1 MVRLV
6 PILFTIT
13 LLGATSSI
21 AHAVRT
27 TGTCRLSFSD
37 AATQSCYPAA
47 RLQEAEERFPVTSL
61 DPSAMVLG
69 ATGLS
74 LTQVV
79 LTRGFGDAGTTP
91 AVNYEYGKLP
101 AVHGYLRTTP
111 RGPRHLPAIWRR
123 PHFMIVREL
132 LGRHVPRGT
141 VAGRV
146 GLSLVFL
153 PLPPDVTQPADAVVI
168 LTRGMS
174 YYISY
179 MPTRHLSLFVTT
191 NLAPDAAR
199 SVGQSI
205 VDAAR
210 RGK

>member
-13 LLGATSSI
+13 LLGATPSV

-37 AATQSCYPAA
+37 AATQSCYSPN
-47 RLQEAEERFPVTSL
+47 RLYEAEERFPVTPL
-61 DPSAMVLG
+61 DPSAIVVG

-74 LTQVV
+74 LTQMAV
-79 LTRGFGDAGTTP
+79 TRGFGDAGTTP
-91 AVNYEYGKLP
+91 AVNYEYGKVP
-101 AVHGYLRTTP
+101 AVHGYLRTAP

-123 PHFMIVREL
+123 PHFLIVREL

-141 VAGRV
+141 IAGRFD
-146 GLSLVFL
+146 LSLVFL
-153 PLPPDVTQPADAVVI
+153 PLPPEVTQAADAVVI

-179 MPTRHLSLFVTT
+179 LPTRHLSLFVST
-191 NLAPDAAR
+191 NLGPDAAR
-199 SVGQSI
+199 WAGQSI